1 MRIRNLNSTLFL
13 SAAMGLV
20 AFSTSGVSIAKPVK
34 GAALGYAI
42 DQCLLSSDAQTRESA
57 TKFGCCSHEAGIC
70 VICPKPPSAGNT
82 CEVTPYRT
90 NGLFG
95 IKGAAAGEVF
105 QNQMIQSKK
114 AK

>member
-1 MRIRNLNSTLFL
+1 MQIRSLSPALFL
-13 SAAMGLV
+13 SSAAVV
-20 AFSTSGVSIAKPVK
+20 AVCFLPGVSFAKPVK

-70 VICPKPPSAGNT
+70 VICPKPPSTNNT

-90 NGLFG
+90 NGLSG
-95 IKGAAAGEVF
+95 IKGAAAGDVL
-105 QNQMIQSKK
+105 QNQMMQSK
-114 AK
+114 

>member
-1 MRIRNLNSTLFL
+1 MQIRSLSSTLFL
-13 SAAMGLV
+13 SAAMALTTL
-20 AFSTSGVSIAKPVK
+20 FPSSISFAKPVK

-90 NGLFG
+90 NGLSG
-95 IKGAAAGEVF
+95 IKGAAAGDVL
-105 QNQMIQSKK
+105 QNQMMQSK
-114 AK
+114 